1 MYILLEY
8 GSNYCDI
15 IGSLWLYSKGEAS
28 NFNIDIAN
36 ENAFISFS
44 YKTGLWGKAVADRVD

>member
-1 MYILLEY
+1 MYNLLEY

-28 NFNIDIAN
+28 NFNIDIVN
-36 ENAFISFS
+36 ENAFVSFN
-44 YKTGLWGKAVADRVD
+44 YKTGLLGSR